1 MPAPLPADPFSL
13 ANRLDRIRSAGLF
26 RTRRT
31 ITTAQGA
38 LIRSE
43 GRTFINFSSNDYL
56 GLANDGRLVQA
67 LQSGAADYGVGS
79 GASPLI
85 CGRCRA
91 HEELEE
97 AVARQLGRS
106 RAVLFSSGYLAN
118 LAVITSFAPRRED
131 VVVMDRENHA
141 SLIDGALLARA
152 SLRRYAHNDV
162 TGLENLCGNDCAL
175 VATDGVF
182 SMDGSIAALSEIAA
196 LCARRR
202 VLLAV
207 DDAHGFGVLGKT
219 GGGTPEHFSLDQ
231 AQVPV
236 LMGTFAKACG
246 VMGAFVAGPDEVI
259 ETLIQTGRSYIYS
272 TAMPPALAAAAARA
286 LVIIEREPWRRER
299 LRALVGRF
307 ARGAQQLGLP
317 VIPSGTPIQGLL
329 VGSAE
334 AAVSSSDYMRSK
346 GIWLNAI
353 RAPTVAKNTE
363 RLRITLSAGHSDEQV
378 DRLLEALAQLAKRPG
393 EKCGTGQ

>member
-85 CGRCRA
+85 CGRSRA
-91 HEELEE
+91 HEQLEE

-118 LAVITSFAPRRED
+118 LAVITSFAPRREN
-131 VVVMDRENHA
+131 VVVMDRDNHA

-152 SLRRYAHNDV
+152 GLRRYAHHDV
-162 TGLENLCGNDCAL
+162 EELENLCGSDCAL

-182 SMDGSIAALSEIAA
+182 SMDGSIAALPDIAA
-196 LCARRR
+196 LCLSRRI
-202 VLLAV
+202 LLAV
-207 DDAHGFGVLGKT
+207 DDAHGFGVLGKN
-219 GGGTPEHFSLDQ
+219 GGGTPEHYSLDQ

-246 VMGAFVAGPDEVI
+246 VMGAFIAGPDEVVEI
-259 ETLIQTGRSYIYS
+259 LIQTGRSYIYS
-272 TAMPPALAAAAARA
+272 TAMPPALAAAACRA
-286 LVIIEREPWRRER
+286 LAIVERESWRRDK
-299 LRALVGRF
+299 LRALVDRF
-307 ARGAQQLGLP
+307 VRGARQLGLP
-317 VIPSGTPIQGLL
+317 LIPSQTPIQGLL
-329 VGSAE
+329 AGSAE
-334 AAVSSSDYMRSK
+334 AAVRSSERLRAQ
-346 GIWLNAI
+346 GLWVNAI

-363 RLRITLSAGHSDEQV
+363 RLRITLSAGHSEEQV
-378 DRLLEALAQLAKRPG
+378 DRLLEVLALTAG
-393 EKCGTGQ
+393 

>member
-13 ANRLDRIRSAGLF
+13 ANRLDGIRRAGRF

-85 CGRCRA
+85 CGRSRA
-91 HEELEE
+91 HEQLEV
-97 AVARQLGRS
+97 AVARRLGRS
-106 RAVLFSSGYLAN
+106 RAMLFSSGYLAN
-118 LAVITSFAPRRED
+118 LAVITSFAPHRED

-141 SLIDGALLARA
+141 SLIDGVLLARA
-152 SLRRYAHNDV
+152 RLRRYGHLDV
-162 TGLENLCGNDCAL
+162 AGLEKLCGGDCAL

-182 SMDGSIAALSEIAA
+182 SMDGSIAPLPEIAA
-196 LCARRR
+196 LCARRS

-207 DDAHGFGVLGKT
+207 DDAHGFGVLGKD

-246 VMGAFVAGPDEVI
+246 VMGAFVAGPDDVI
-259 ETLIQTGRSYIYS
+259 ETLIQTGRPYIYS

-286 LVIIEREPWRRER
+286 LAIIGKEPWRREK

-307 ARGAQQLGLP
+307 VRGAQQLGLP
-317 VIPSGTPIQGLL
+317 VIPSDTPIQGLL
-329 VGSAE
+329 TGSAD
-334 AAVSSSDYMRSK
+334 AAVSSSNYMREK

-363 RLRITLSAGHSDEQV
+363 RLRITLSAGHTEEQV
-378 DRLLEALAQLAKRPG
+378 DRLLEALAQLAG
-393 EKCGTGQ
+393 ELRQ

>member
-67 LQSGAADYGVGS
+67 LQSAAADYGVGS
-79 GASPLI
+79 GASQLI
-85 CGRCRA
+85 CGRSRA
-91 HEELEE
+91 HEQLEE

-118 LAVITSFAPRRED
+118 LAVITSFAPRREN
-131 VVVMDRENHA
+131 VVVMDRDNHA

-152 SLRRYAHNDV
+152 GLRRYAHNDV
-162 TGLENLCGNDCAL
+162 EELENLCGSDCAL

-182 SMDGSIAALSEIAA
+182 SMDGSIAALPDIAA
-196 LCARRR
+196 LCLSRRI
-202 VLLAV
+202 LLAV
-207 DDAHGFGVLGKT
+207 DDAHGFGVLGKN
-219 GGGTPEHFSLDQ
+219 GGGTPEHYSLDQ

-246 VMGAFVAGPDEVI
+246 VMGAFIAGPDEVV

-272 TAMPPALAAAAARA
+272 TAMPPALAAAACRA
-286 LVIIEREPWRRER
+286 LAIVERESWRRDK
-299 LRALVGRF
+299 LRALVDRF
-307 ARGAQQLGLP
+307 VRGARQLGLP
-317 VIPSGTPIQGLL
+317 LIPSQTPIQGLL
-329 VGSAE
+329 AGSAE
-334 AAVSSSDYMRSK
+334 AAVRRSERLRAQ
-346 GIWLNAI
+346 GLWVNAI

-363 RLRITLSAGHSDEQV
+363 RLRITLSAGHSEEQV
-378 DRLLEALAQLAKRPG
+378 DRLLDVLALTAG
-393 EKCGTGQ
+393 

>member
-85 CGRCRA
+85 CGRSRA
-91 HEELEE
+91 HEQLEE

-118 LAVITSFAPRRED
+118 LAVITSFAPRREN
-131 VVVMDRENHA
+131 VVVMDRDNHA

-152 SLRRYAHNDV
+152 GLRRYAHHDV
-162 TGLENLCGNDCAL
+162 EELENLCGSDCAL

-182 SMDGSIAALSEIAA
+182 SMDGSIAALPDIAA
-196 LCARRR
+196 LCLSRRI
-202 VLLAV
+202 LLAV
-207 DDAHGFGVLGKT
+207 DDAHGFGVLGKN
-219 GGGTPEHFSLDQ
+219 GGGTPEHYSLDQ

-246 VMGAFVAGPDEVI
+246 VMGAFIAGPDEVVEI
-259 ETLIQTGRSYIYS
+259 LIQTGRSYIYS
-272 TAMPPALAAAAARA
+272 TAMPPALAAAACRA
-286 LVIIEREPWRRER
+286 LAIVERESWRRDK
-299 LRALVGRF
+299 LRALVDRF
-307 ARGAQQLGLP
+307 VRGARQLGLP
-317 VIPSGTPIQGLL
+317 LIPSQTPIQGLL
-329 VGSAE
+329 AGSAE
-334 AAVSSSDYMRSK
+334 AAVRSSERLRAQ
-346 GIWLNAI
+346 GFWVNAI

-363 RLRITLSAGHSDEQV
+363 RLRITLSAGHSEEQV
-378 DRLLEALAQLAKRPG
+378 DRLLEVLALTAG
-393 EKCGTGQ
+393 

>member
-85 CGRCRA
+85 CGRSRA
-91 HEELEE
+91 HEQLEE
-97 AVARQLGRS
+97 AVAQHLGRS
-106 RAVLFSSGYLAN
+106 RAVLFSSGYQAN
-118 LAVITSFAPRRED
+118 LAVITSFAPRREN
-131 VVVMDRENHA
+131 VVVMDRDNHA

-152 SLRRYAHNDV
+152 GLRRYAHNDV
-162 TGLENLCGNDCAL
+162 AELENLCGSDCAL

-182 SMDGSIAALSEIAA
+182 SMDGSIAALPDIAA
-196 LCARRR
+196 LCVRRR
-202 VLLAV
+202 ILLAV
-207 DDAHGFGVLGKT
+207 DDAHGFGVLGKN
-219 GGGTPEHFSLDQ
+219 GGGTPEHYSLDQ

-246 VMGAFVAGPDEVI
+246 VMGAFIAGPDEVV

-272 TAMPPALAAAAARA
+272 TAMPPALAAAACRA
-286 LVIIEREPWRRER
+286 LAIVERESWRRDK
-299 LRALVGRF
+299 LRALVDRF
-307 ARGAQQLGLP
+307 VRGARQLGLP
-317 VIPSGTPIQGLL
+317 LIPSQTPIQGLL
-329 VGSAE
+329 AGSAE
-334 AAVSSSDYMRSK
+334 AAVRSSERLRAQ
-346 GIWLNAI
+346 GFWVNAI

-363 RLRITLSAGHSDEQV
+363 RLRITLSAGHSEEQV
-378 DRLLEALAQLAKRPG
+378 DRLLDVLALTAG
-393 EKCGTGQ
+393 

>member
-67 LQSGAADYGVGS
+67 LQSAAADYGVGS
-79 GASPLI
+79 GASQLI
-85 CGRCRA
+85 CGRSRA
-91 HEELEE
+91 HEQLEE

-118 LAVITSFAPRRED
+118 LAVITSFAPRREN
-131 VVVMDRENHA
+131 VVVMDRDNHA

-152 SLRRYAHNDV
+152 GLRRYAHNDV
-162 TGLENLCGNDCAL
+162 EELENLCGSDCAL

-182 SMDGSIAALSEIAA
+182 SMDGSIAALPDIAA
-196 LCARRR
+196 LCLSRRI
-202 VLLAV
+202 LLAV
-207 DDAHGFGVLGKT
+207 DDAHGFGVLGKN
-219 GGGTPEHFSLDQ
+219 GGGTPEHYSLDQ

-246 VMGAFVAGPDEVI
+246 VMGAFIAGPDEVV

-272 TAMPPALAAAAARA
+272 TAMPPALAAAACRA
-286 LVIIEREPWRRER
+286 LAIVERESWRRDK
-299 LRALVGRF
+299 LRALVDRF
-307 ARGAQQLGLP
+307 VRGARQLGLP
-317 VIPSGTPIQGLL
+317 LIPSQTPIQGLL
-329 VGSAE
+329 AGSAE
-334 AAVSSSDYMRSK
+334 AAVRSSERLRAQ
-346 GIWLNAI
+346 GFWVNAI

-363 RLRITLSAGHSDEQV
+363 RLRITLSAGHSEEQV
-378 DRLLEALAQLAKRPG
+378 DRLLDVLALTAG
-393 EKCGTGQ
+393 